1 MNIREAI
8 KIYNELKDDENVIKY
23 SEALSIVLKQLHKEP
38 KKQFYKSSKSNDFYI
53 ELPKKIRFD
62 DIIFKFDSCKVY
74 LDEWRSTLGEYIAG
88 DLSNLNS
95 EVEII
100 EDEPK
105 EAIIIDSNGYVHTE
119 LGAFKGRK
127 MDIAFANRI
136 NKLMNEVNELTIK
149 VEKKEE

>member
-1 MNIREAI
+1 MKKI
-8 KIYNELKDDENVIKY
+8 KIIDLLNKIATYNDGEEYV
-23 SEALSIVLKQLHKEP
+23 
-38 KKQFYKSSKSNDFYI
+38 

-105 EAIIIDSNGYVHTE
+105 EAIIIDSNGYVQTE

-149 VEKKEE
+149 VEKMEEQ

>member
-1 MNIREAI
+1 MKKI
-8 KIYNELKDDENVIKY
+8 KLIELLDLIATYNDGEEYV
-23 SEALSIVLKQLHKEP
+23 
-38 KKQFYKSSKSNDFYI
+38 
-53 ELPKKIRFD
+53 ELPKKIRFENE
-62 DIIFKFDSCKVY
+62 IFNLGSYCKEYFDE
-74 LDEWRSTLGEYIAG
+74 DGSTLGEYIAG

-149 VEKKEE
+149 VEKMEEQ